1 MDPPPLTRGALAAFE
16 DAQQAR
22 ALAQVTLYADMH
34 LERVLRGPR
43 KGQDLGDA
51 LDAELRAM
59 DARMGVASLRLSVV
73 RPWWAAFCRVRQL
86 QLIPPEVPL

>member
-1 MDPPPLTRGALAAFE
+1 MDHPALYRAVLAAFD
-16 DAQQAR
+16 DAEQAR
-22 ALAQVTLYADMH
+22 AFATVTLYADMD
-34 LERVLRGPR
+34 LTCVLRGPR

-73 RPWWAAFCRVRQL
+73 RPWWTAFRRVRML
-86 QLIPPEVPL
+86 QLTPPEVPL